1 MQGDY
6 AFYLSKKILEPCLKV
21 TREYQMLQGM
31 LGQPEEDEQT
41 GLGQRLRNAEKQ
53 LQTCREPVYALLRG
67 SDLPA
72 MEYRVVVERYLHG
85 KKWDEIIGELDRTRR
100 HVLRV
105 HSSALHRMAQ
115 KLPPKSA

>member
-41 GLGQRLRNAEKQ
+41 GL
-53 LQTCREPVYALLRG
+53 
-67 SDLPA
+67 
-72 MEYRVVVERYLHG
+72 
-85 KKWDEIIGELDRTRR
+85 
-100 HVLRV
+100 
-105 HSSALHRMAQ
+105 
-115 KLPPKSA
+115 